1 MVEYGLVT
9 PNTKTPARRKR
20 MSRAER
26 ESQMLDVAEEVF
38 AERGYRATSMEEIA
52 DRCGVS
58 KPMLYEYFGSKDGLL
73 LGCLARARAELHR
86 VTSEAMAEGDDPLD
100 VLSRG
105 LVAYNSSP
113 GQHSRT
119 FALLMH
125 EPMALPDATIEA
137 VEGVRRQQHDL
148 IAPVLAAWAP
158 HLEPLQVEAYT
169 EIIIGACERIS
180 LWCTRRTDVT
190 PEQAT
195 RYTLDFCWGG
205 LSGTL
210 RPEGDPSGP

>member
-1 MVEYGLVT
+1 
-9 PNTKTPARRKR
+9 
-20 MSRAER
+20 
-26 ESQMLDVAEEVF
+26 MLDVAEEVF
-38 AERGYRATSMEEIA
+38 AEQGYRATSMEEIA
-52 DRCGVS
+52 EHCGIS

-86 VTSEAMAEGDDPLD
+86 VTSEAMAQGRDPLD

-105 LVAYNSSP
+105 LVAYYTFT
-113 GQHSRT
+113 GEHSRS

-125 EPMALPDATIEA
+125 EPMALPDATIDA

-158 HLEPLQVEAYT
+158 HLEAAEVEAYT

-180 LWCTRRTDVT
+180 LWCTRRPDVT
-190 PEQAT
+190 PEQAAK
-195 RYTLDFCWGG
+195 YTLDFCWGG
-205 LSGTL
+205 LSGRL
-210 RPEGDPSGP
+210 HPEVDISGP